1 MSCQLCGNFGRAGG
15 TYDCE
20 STDQDLMG
28 CLLDC
33 YDFGDEIAGHSDD
46 CDETDHLDSAGS
58 REEAS
63 ESSVLCLHD
72 GGID

>member
-1 MSCQLCGNFGRAGG
+1 VEGFGIAGR

-20 STDQDLMG
+20 RTDEDLVR

-33 YDFGDEIAGHSDD
+33 YNFGDEIAGHAND
-46 CDETDHLDSAGS
+46 CDKTNHLDGAGS
-58 REEAS
+58 REETS

-72 GGID
+72 NDIR

>member
-1 MSCQLCGNFGRAGG
+1 MWGVLGGFGRVVG
-15 TYDCE
+15 TYNGEGADE
-20 STDQDLMG
+20 DLVR

-46 CDETDHLDSAGS
+46 CDEADHLDGAGS

-72 GGID
+72 GGIG